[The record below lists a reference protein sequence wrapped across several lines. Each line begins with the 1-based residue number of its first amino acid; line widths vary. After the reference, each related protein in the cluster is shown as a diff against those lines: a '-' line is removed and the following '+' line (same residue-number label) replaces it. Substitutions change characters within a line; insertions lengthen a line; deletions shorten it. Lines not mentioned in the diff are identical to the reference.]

1 MLIMV
6 ITQTSSHLRISSKLK
21 QNKQEKIVIVTSVQI
36 IILYDDI
43 FIPIFALQIAHKKA
57 VFHN

>member
-43 FIPIFALQIAHKKA
+43 IIPIFALQMAHKKA